1 MYISFTLKT
10 LNRKLHIL
18 VYISFMAVRI
28 AATEVIDAPTK
39 GNSFNCLYTV
49 SLFTKMGIN
58 LSERPGI

>member
-10 LNRKLHIL
+10 LNRKTSYFGL
-18 VYISFMAVRI
+18 YKPMAVRI
-28 AATEVIDAPTK
+28 AATEADAPTK

-58 LSERPGI
+58 LSEK